1 MINIGDI
8 FMFSPSVIRDLHLNS
23 ADPGIEDSGIIV
35 ERRDFGWVTIA
46 KNGAYNI
53 GFSEDILAKYGK
65 IIPKKDLI
73 LYSYWKIKY
82 PRFWEL
88 LNELERKR

>member
-1 MINIGDI
+1 
-8 FMFSPSVIRDLHLNS
+8 MFSPSVIRDLHLNS
-23 ADPGIEDSGIIV
+23 ADPGIENPGIIV
-35 ERRDFGWVTIA
+35 ERRDHPFPGAYFGWVTIA
-46 KNGAYNI
+46 RNGAYNI

-88 LNELERKR
+88 LNEI